1 MKGGCHC
8 GAIRYEVSA
17 APFDADYC
25 HCRDC
30 QKTSGAPV
38 AAWMDFQ
45 KDQVTWLGVEPAEYK
60 SSEYIRRGFCPQ
72 CGSTLSYR
80 STRYPDYFTLSI
92 ASLDEPDRVK
102 PTYHIYTDSQVSWLS
117 IDDDCERYRRGRGP
131 GTGVVDAVQTP
142 S

>member
-38 AAWMDFQ
+38 VAWMDFQ
-45 KDQVTWLGVEPAEYK
+45 KDQVTWSGNEPAEYI

-102 PTYHIYTDSQVSWLS
+102 PNYHIHTDSQVSWLS
-117 IDDDCERYRRGRGP
+117 IDDDCERHRKGRGT
-131 GTGVVDAVQTP
+131 GTGEE
-142 S
+142 